1 MLSFFHSMHCIMKI
15 LFNFDPKFCAFL
27 FDSLLPIEQGNMY
40 KNRVRTKE
48 QHKYIFEFP
57 LLYLAEKMKCKLENL
72 KSMYVILNFFHFG
85 FPHWQ
90 YKRAGISKK
99 KRKFAVLYPAIE
111 CLL

>member
-1 MLSFFHSMHCIMKI
+1 
-15 LFNFDPKFCAFL
+15 
-27 FDSLLPIEQGNMY
+27 MY
-40 KNRVRTKE
+40 KNGVRTKE
-48 QHKYIFEFP
+48 QHKNIFEFP

-72 KSMYVILNFFHFG
+72 KSMHVILNFFHFG

>member
-1 MLSFFHSMHCIMKI
+1 MKW
-15 LFNFDPKFCAFL
+15 
-27 FDSLLPIEQGNMY
+27 
-40 KNRVRTKE
+40 
-48 QHKYIFEFP
+48 
-57 LLYLAEKMKCKLENL
+57 KLENL